1 MQSVLTMY
9 ADQVDKGQIDTKQ
22 AQALAKAWIDKL
34 ALNAQRFS
42 FIFDHQLT
50 IVASGKPE
58 LIGMDLSGLQDFKGH
73 PLAASAYQEAR
84 TTGQSFAIYRWPD
97 GTTDNKDELRYAYFS
112 YFEPWDWVFAITD
125 SALDISRQFDRRRDE
140 METAVREALVSLRLA
155 DLGFAFIVQND
166 GQLVSPLPERH
177 AGLLTDKDPDN
188 GKTLLEALHAVPS
201 GGEIAT
207 FSFGGQ
213 EGQSDWEISAAHFK
227 PLGWTIVAAVPR
239 DDLTRPA
246 TQLLNRLGVI
256 FLGILLISLIVA
268 WFLSARIT
276 RPLQQLSAFARK
288 LPEQDLSAEADRTE
302 EHTSEL
308 KSLMR

>member
-1 MQSVLTMY
+1 MY

-112 YFEPWDWVFAITD
+112 YFEPWDWVR
-125 SALDISRQFDRRRDE
+125 S
-140 METAVREALVSLRLA
+140 
-155 DLGFAFIVQND
+155 
-166 GQLVSPLPERH
+166 
-177 AGLLTDKDPDN
+177 
-188 GKTLLEALHAVPS
+188 
-201 GGEIAT
+201 
-207 FSFGGQ
+207 
-213 EGQSDWEISAAHFK
+213 
-227 PLGWTIVAAVPR
+227 
-239 DDLTRPA
+239 
-246 TQLLNRLGVI
+246 
-256 FLGILLISLIVA
+256 
-268 WFLSARIT
+268 
-276 RPLQQLSAFARK
+276 
-288 LPEQDLSAEADRTE
+288 E

-308 KSLMR
+308 QSLMRISYAVFCLNKKT